1 MKTKLNI
8 FWKPVNWD
16 EQVWKIHMFKEKIYK
31 DVIFDRIVMVIR
43 DFFNCPDEII
53 SLETVALDI
62 NGWDSLAHTIFMLE
76 LESEFAIKFTAAEAL
91 NFNNLS
97 EIVEAVFSHK
107 NRSDINFDSRLSSTL
122 R

>member
-1 MKTKLNI
+1 MS
-8 FWKPVNWD
+8 
-16 EQVWKIHMFKEKIYK
+16 KEKINK
-31 DVIFDRIVMVIR
+31 DFIFDRIVMVIR

-76 LESEFAIKFTAAEAL
+76 LESEFAIKFTAAETL

-97 EIVEAVFSHK
+97 EILEAVFSHK
-107 NRSDINFDSRLSSTL
+107 SHGSINCDSHPSSRL
-122 R
+122 